1 MRSDLQKTIDDVNDH
16 LLASVDDRKRKR
28 MK

>member
-1 MRSDLQKTIDDVNDH
+1 MRSDLQKTIDDVNDD
-16 LLASVDDRKRKR
+16 LLASVEDRKRKR